1 MLFLTRKAI
10 PRACEASLDGTSL
23 DSSTILL
30 IFGLTGNTS
39 GRNCQVPIESPPVRC
54 KFAPESRRAG
64 AGRRQA
70 PEGMADA
77 TVDAWLVARDHRSLG
92 PLTRTLW
99 LLDAQKRQA
108 AAEVTLP
115 PPPPEAQLVSA
126 PLASSAGR
134 IGWLYAEHRVV
145 VLIDARRHCL
155 LQQVGSRLETLL
167 GSLAAGPRLGDA
179 LQPTLHVSVAL
190 AARAGAPLRVL
201 LQGYR
206 HRCGDPA
213 EPLCAAAAQQLRLAA
228 REPRRRDSGR
238 AGGGGSG
245 GSGAVPS
252 ALHGHSLHQTVEQ
265 GLFCLS
271 LLPAAACPALALL
284 TDCVGAPLDAPLL
297 PLTQRDVGLLV
308 VRLPPPAA
316 AGRAAANCT
325 AADRGGSGGG
335 GGERRRGQLAELGL
349 LVDAASHQLAAEGAG
364 GLLLELPEPG
374 PSLSHAAPPLG
385 PLGASVLAR
394 ALLCRVDELSADAH
408 GAGARGALA
417 RWLVSAAPRAWLPRP
432 ALLLSPP
439 TAAAAGGGAG
449 PGGGLRGMPGARG
462 AEAGCGERLHRERLH
477 TYELEAGCG
486 VTADQ
491 LLAVRLAEGFV
502 LLTPPPLSA
511 TSATGATDA
520 AGVAAAAAAQASD
533 GGDGSGVEGKA
544 AARWVPPLLRL
555 ACQWS
560 SGAVVEYR
568 VHWAEPETEA
578 EADNAD
584 GGGGG
589 GGGGAVAALPAPDG
603 GALVCGG
610 ATATTNGIGEGGEG
624 GGGGGVGSSGVDGG
638 GAGGGAGALRVR
650 LSVVAPIGFWLRV
663 ERLLQMQQVRP
674 PPLQAAGG
682 GSGGGGSG
690 GGGGGGSGGTPH
702 DTGRPGVA
710 GDAEALLLFVEQVR
724 HRDRRLRALAAASAE
739 AHSEGAGEAWRRAHE
754 IGALRDLKLWSALS
768 PDAADLEAETVAGAA
783 GAEWAAGGG
792 GGGGEEGGSV
802 LLVPRAQLPA
812 HVGVTIRLDLGAYL
826 GGGGGGGGGGSVGR
840 LRLQLCVRDGAAGV
854 ARAQARRQMGWTAG
868 CRRVWHALP
877 ARSPYRPCACHVICM
892 HGMGAV
898 CA

>member
-1 MLFLTRKAI
+1 
-10 PRACEASLDGTSL
+10 
-23 DSSTILL
+23 
-30 IFGLTGNTS
+30 
-39 GRNCQVPIESPPVRC
+39 
-54 KFAPESRRAG
+54 
-64 AGRRQA
+64 
-70 PEGMADA
+70 MAEA

-126 PLASSAGR
+126 PLTRCAGR

-155 LQQVGSRLETLL
+155 LQQVGSRLQTLL

-213 EPLCAAAAQQLRLAA
+213 EPLCAAAQQQLRLAA

-238 AGGGGSG
+238 TGGGGG
-245 GSGAVPS
+245 GGGAVPS
-252 ALHGHSLHQTVEQ
+252 VLHGHSLHQTVEQ
-265 GLFCLS
+265 GLFCLA

-316 AGRAAANCT
+316 AGRVAANCT

-349 LVDAASHQLAAEGAG
+349 LVDAASHQFAAEGAG

-374 PSLSHAAPPLG
+374 PPLSHAAPPLG

-394 ALLCRVDELSADAH
+394 ALLCRVDELSVDAH
-408 GAGARGALA
+408 GCGGRGALA
-417 RWLVSAAPRAWLPRP
+417 QWLVSAAPRAWLPHP

-449 PGGGLRGMPGARG
+449 PGGGLRGRPGARG

-477 TYELEAGCG
+477 TYELEVGCG

-502 LLTPPPLSA
+502 LLTPPPPG
-511 TSATGATDA
+511 ATGA
-520 AGVAAAAAAQASD
+520 AGVAGVAGAADTAGVAADAAAQASE
-533 GGDGSGVEGKA
+533 GGDGSGIEGKA

-568 VHWAEPETEA
+568 VHWAEAEAEA
-578 EADNAD
+578 EADGAD
-584 GGGGG
+584 VGGSGGGGG
-589 GGGGAVAALPAPDG
+589 VVAALPAPDG
-603 GALVCGG
+603 GALACGG
-610 ATATTNGIGEGGEG
+610 GAATTNGIGERGEG
-624 GGGGGVGSSGVDGG
+624 SSGVGGGGVGDGG
-638 GAGGGAGALRVR
+638 AVGGGGALRVR

-663 ERLLQMQQVRP
+663 ERLLQMQQVRR

-682 GSGGGGSG
+682 GGGGS
-690 GGGGGGSGGTPH
+690 SGGTPH
-702 DTGRPGVA
+702 NTSRPGVA
-710 GDAEALLLFVEQVR
+710 GDAAALLLFVEQVR
-724 HRDRRLRALAAASAE
+724 HRDRRLRALAVASAE
-739 AHSEGAGEAWRRAHE
+739 AHGEGAGEAWRRAHE

-768 PDAADLEAETVAGAA
+768 PDAAGLEAETFAGAA
-783 GAEWAAGGG
+783 GAAGADWAAGGG
-792 GGGGEEGGSV
+792 GSGGEEGGSV

-812 HVGVTIRLDLGAYL
+812 HVGATIRLDLGPYL
-826 GGGGGGGGGGSVGR
+826 GGGGGGGVSAGR

-854 ARAQARRQMGWTAG
+854 ARAQARTHMGWTAG
-868 CRRVWHALP
+868 WRRCTWHAP
-877 ARSPYRPCACHVICM
+877 PCYRPYARHVMCVHGWYLHDPLLTRHSCAMRWRWQRRHSRR
-892 HGMGAV
+892 
-898 CA
+898 